1 MFDKN
6 RPCSSNSRKKD
17 RYTKKELVDLSYKY
31 KITLPRDNMTITE
44 LCSYYNSLNWE
55 QLKNKRQTLQKN
67 RQKNII
73 QNKKKKIIRDDK
85 IKRANIQRRKID
97 LKVRERNKEKY
108 AENKRKRQQ
117 YWKNVDRQI
126 DERRMRKQIE
136 SKNVNEKDMKQKNM
150 KQNKIQGNCITRS
163 RVNLKQHQLNVIN
176 YMGKSQNRLLVYHKM
191 GSGKTLTAV
200 TVSQCYLDN
209 YPNGKVVV
217 ITPASLTDNFKK
229 EMEKY
234 GNIRNANKY
243 EFYSIQKATNLLK
256 ENKLSCSNKLV
267 IIDEVHNYRTN
278 IKIAKKNNKI
288 VSGVNVFNGYKCFLK
303 AHQLLLL
310 TGTPLYNNPDD
321 LTIYKVLLNYN
332 EDFIK
337 NMSIEE
343 IVKHYQEYPIE
354 SLENKVN
361 YYYNNYDENFPTRID
376 TIKQVEMSNEYETQ
390 YLQILEEIEKQNP
403 NLLYNVFRNYTD
415 ANKNQFENLTRRAT
429 QNIDN
434 NLKLNLKLGK
444 IIRII
449 NRLKTQNE
457 KENLPNN
464 QKMKLIIYS
473 NFKEHGI
480 ELLKE
485 KTTVPFSTIS
495 GDTKVS
501 MRQKIVN
508 SFNEGTIQVLY
519 ITKAGGEG
527 LDLKGATGIIIM
539 EPTWNTNNAEQI
551 IARAIRYKSHSHLP
565 PNRRYVK
572 VVQYL
577 HLLPEEMN
585 YEEIEEIKNYLEDD
599 STDMPRIPSFIK
611 SCDLSMYIYQIRK
624 QKTLDILDD
633 KLKSLSF

>member
-1 MFDKN
+1 MG
-6 RPCSSNSRKKD
+6 R
-17 RYTKKELVDLSYKY
+17 
-31 KITLPRDNMTITE
+31 
-44 LCSYYNSLNWE
+44 
-55 QLKNKRQTLQKN
+55 
-67 RQKNII
+67 
-73 QNKKKKIIRDDK
+73 KKKIIRDEK

-97 LKVRERNKEKY
+97 LQVRERNKKKY
-108 AENKRKRQQ
+108 AENKRKRQE
-117 YWKNVDRQI
+117 YWKNIDRQI
-126 DERRMRKQIE
+126 DERRMKQ
-136 SKNVNEKDMKQKNM
+136 
-150 KQNKIQGNCITRS
+150 QGNCITRS

-288 VSGVNVFNGYKCFLK
+288 ISGVNVFNGYKCFLK

-337 NMSIEE
+337 NMSIED

-376 TIKQVEMSNEYETQ
+376 TIKQVKMSNEYERQ
-390 YLQILEEIEKQNP
+390 YLQILQEI
-403 NLLYNVFRNYTD
+403 
-415 ANKNQFENLTRRAT
+415 
-429 QNIDN
+429 
-434 NLKLNLKLGK
+434 
-444 IIRII
+444 
-449 NRLKTQNE
+449 
-457 KENLPNN
+457 
-464 QKMKLIIYS
+464 
-473 NFKEHGI
+473 
-480 ELLKE
+480 
-485 KTTVPFSTIS
+485 
-495 GDTKVS
+495 
-501 MRQKIVN
+501 
-508 SFNEGTIQVLY
+508 
-519 ITKAGGEG
+519 
-527 LDLKGATGIIIM
+527 
-539 EPTWNTNNAEQI
+539 
-551 IARAIRYKSHSHLP
+551 
-565 PNRRYVK
+565 
-572 VVQYL
+572 
-577 HLLPEEMN
+577 
-585 YEEIEEIKNYLEDD
+585 
-599 STDMPRIPSFIK
+599 
-611 SCDLSMYIYQIRK
+611 
-624 QKTLDILDD
+624 
-633 KLKSLSF
+633 

>member
-1 MFDKN
+1 MG
-6 RPCSSNSRKKD
+6 R
-17 RYTKKELVDLSYKY
+17 
-31 KITLPRDNMTITE
+31 
-44 LCSYYNSLNWE
+44 
-55 QLKNKRQTLQKN
+55 
-67 RQKNII
+67 
-73 QNKKKKIIRDDK
+73 KKKIIRDEK

-97 LKVRERNKEKY
+97 LQVRERNKKKHG
-108 AENKRKRQQ
+108 ENKRKRQE
-117 YWKNVDRQI
+117 YWKNIDRQI

-136 SKNVNEKDMKQKNM
+136 SKNGKQKDMKQKTM
-150 KQNKIQGNCITRS
+150 KQQGNCITRS

-288 VSGVNVFNGYKCFLK
+288 ISGVNVFNGYKCFLK

-337 NMSIEE
+337 NMSIED

-376 TIKQVEMSNEYETQ
+376 TIKQVKMSNEYERQ
-390 YLQILEEIEKQNP
+390 YLQILQEI
-403 NLLYNVFRNYTD
+403 
-415 ANKNQFENLTRRAT
+415 
-429 QNIDN
+429 
-434 NLKLNLKLGK
+434 
-444 IIRII
+444 
-449 NRLKTQNE
+449 
-457 KENLPNN
+457 
-464 QKMKLIIYS
+464 
-473 NFKEHGI
+473 
-480 ELLKE
+480 
-485 KTTVPFSTIS
+485 
-495 GDTKVS
+495 
-501 MRQKIVN
+501 
-508 SFNEGTIQVLY
+508 
-519 ITKAGGEG
+519 
-527 LDLKGATGIIIM
+527 
-539 EPTWNTNNAEQI
+539 
-551 IARAIRYKSHSHLP
+551 
-565 PNRRYVK
+565 
-572 VVQYL
+572 
-577 HLLPEEMN
+577 
-585 YEEIEEIKNYLEDD
+585 
-599 STDMPRIPSFIK
+599 
-611 SCDLSMYIYQIRK
+611 
-624 QKTLDILDD
+624 
-633 KLKSLSF
+633 

>member
-1 MFDKN
+1 M
-6 RPCSSNSRKKD
+6 
-17 RYTKKELVDLSYKY
+17 
-31 KITLPRDNMTITE
+31 
-44 LCSYYNSLNWE
+44 
-55 QLKNKRQTLQKN
+55 
-67 RQKNII
+67 
-73 QNKKKKIIRDDK
+73 
-85 IKRANIQRRKID
+85 IKFEA
-97 LKVRERNKEKY
+97 LFYERNKEKY

-117 YWKNVDRQI
+117 YWKKIDRQI
-126 DERRMRKQIE
+126 DEKKMRNQTK
-136 SKNVNEKDMKQKNM
+136 SKDVEKKNM
-150 KQNKIQGNCITRS
+150 KQQGNCITRS

-229 EMEKY
+229 EMDKY
-234 GNIRNANKY
+234 GNIRNANRY

-278 IKIAKKNNKI
+278 IKISKKNNKLI
-288 VSGVNVFNGYKCFLK
+288 SGVNVFNGYKCFLK

-337 NMSIEE
+337 NMSIED

-361 YYYNNYDENFPTRID
+361 YYYNKQDENFPTRID
-376 TIKQVEMSNEYETQ
+376 TIKQVKMSNEYERQ
-390 YLQILEEIEKQNP
+390 YLQILQEIEEQNP

-434 NLKLNLKLGK
+434 DLKLNLKLGK

-449 NRLKTQNE
+449 NKLKNQNE

-464 QKMKLIIYS
+464 QKMKLVIYS

-508 SFNEGTIQVLY
+508 AFNDGIIQVLY

-527 LDLKGATGIIIM
+527 LDLKGTTGIIIM

-551 IARAIRYKSHSHLP
+551 IARAIRYKSHTHLP

-577 HLLPEEMN
+577 HLLSEEMD
-585 YEEIEEIKNYLEDD
+585 YEEIQEIKNYLEDD
-599 STDMPRIPSFIK
+599 STDMPKIPTFIK